1 MIGKII
7 NNNCIEYFKELQDNS
22 VDLIFTDPPYAL
34 GSEVIIRQDG
44 KPDYKKAVDFMDKW
58 EQPDGKFWEQ
68 WFKEAY
74 RVLKYGCRV
83 VMFGMDRQIML
94 NKYYA
99 CLSGF
104 EEQQSLYWYFISNFP
119 KSLDL
124 SKIID
129 KNACAER
136 EVVGISES
144 TRINKPNSDV
154 YDAGIRGKV
163 AYITTPTTELA
174 KKYDGY
180 KYSVA
185 PLKQT
190 NETIMVFQKPYKTGS
205 CLHDTLA
212 YENGDAEC
220 CCGAIDVD
228 KNRVP
233 FESEA
238 DKKESTDKNQH
249 EDFGTNP
256 MTDNIIYGDFSMVQ
270 PKNYMPEGRYPAQTY
285 IDNEAAKVL
294 DEQSGIQKG
303 EIGRK
308 NRNELG
314 TKSKY
319 WGTTALN
326 IDGVDDIGGCSRI
339 LHKCD
344 YDEKDFDLYIYCPKV
359 GNEERNAGCE
369 SLPEKIISGEDTGF
383 GKMGINSPKYRECRG
398 VTSELPKVFNGHPT
412 VKPIN
417 LLIKV
422 LSLFKTPNPQIVL
435 DTFAGSGSTGIACEK
450 LGIEYI
456 LVDDK
461 KEYCDIAELRTKYWS
476 EYFKNEIHINNVAKS
491 NEPIIENQLEL
502 F

>member
-7 NNNCIEYFKELQDNS
+7 NNNCNEYFKELQDNS

-34 GSEVIIRQDG
+34 GSEVIIREDG

-58 EQPDGKFWEQ
+58 EQPDGRFWEQ

-74 RVLKYGCRV
+74 RVLKYGGKII
-83 VMFGMDRQIML
+83 MFGMDRQIML

-104 EEQQSLYWYFISNFP
+104 DESQSLYWFSISSFP

-124 SKIID
+124 SKMID
-129 KNACAER
+129 KNAGADR
-136 EVVGISES
+136 EVIGISES
-144 TRINKPNSDV
+144 TRINKPNVDV
-154 YDAGIRGKV
+154 YDAGIRGKEV
-163 AYITTPTTELA
+163 YITKPTTKLA
-174 KKYDGY
+174 KKYSGY

-212 YENGDAEC
+212 YENGDKEC

-228 KNRVP
+228 GNRVP
-233 FESEA
+233 FESKA

-249 EDFGTNP
+249 EDFGTKP
-256 MTDNIIYGDFSMVQ
+256 MTNNIIYGDFSMVQ
-270 PKNYMPEGRYPAQTY
+270 PKNYNPEERYPAQTY
-285 IDNEAAKVL
+285 IDSIAGKML
-294 DEQSGIQKG
+294 DKQSGEQKSISSKRFNG
-303 EIGRK
+303 IGCGYHGSNKEYDTIR
-308 NRNELG
+308 G
-314 TKSKY
+314 
-319 WGTTALN
+319 
-326 IDGVDDIGGCSRI
+326 IDDIGGCSRI

-369 SLPEKIISGEDTGF
+369 SLPEKTISGEDTGF
-383 GKMGINSPKYRECRG
+383 GKMGINSPKYREGRG
-398 VTSELPKVFNGHPT
+398 VASELPKVFNGHPT
-412 VKPIN
+412 VKPIS

-476 EYFKNEIHINNVAKS
+476 EYFKNEIHINNVAKL
-491 NEPIIENQLEL
+491 NEPKIENQLEL